1 MIRNFSATESQ
12 HLRII
17 KFPQPVQVL
26 EIVDMIKLLHRSLA
40 PRDMLF
46 GCRMTPAGLKT
57 EVIVQERKPLIYVP
71 LIVSPGTWTTYCQI
85 TRPGKHTK
93 SY

>member
-1 MIRNFSATESQ
+1 MIRNFAATESQ

-26 EIVDMIKLLHRSLA
+26 EIVDMIKLLHCSLA

-57 EVIVQERKPLIYVP
+57 EVIVQERKPLI
-71 LIVSPGTWTTYCQI
+71 S
-85 TRPGKHTK
+85 RKDRE
-93 SY
+93 SYPRYAVEGFRGLNT